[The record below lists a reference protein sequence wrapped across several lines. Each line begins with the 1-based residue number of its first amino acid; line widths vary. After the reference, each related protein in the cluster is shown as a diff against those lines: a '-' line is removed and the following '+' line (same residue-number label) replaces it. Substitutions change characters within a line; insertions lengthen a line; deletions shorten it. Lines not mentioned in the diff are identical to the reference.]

1 MSRRQFDITPE
12 LLIRAYR
19 VGLFPMAES
28 RQGDRL
34 YWLDP
39 EQRGVIPLNGFH
51 LPRRLLRTILSGG
64 FQVTANRDFA
74 AVIAACAEPAEGRE
88 ETWINAGIRETYQR
102 LHQLGVAHSVEAW
115 DGARLVGGLYGLKIG
130 GAFFGES
137 MFSRATDASKVAL
150 VHLVGRLKRAGF
162 ALLDAQFVNPH
173 LAQFGTRP
181 VPHDDYMRQ
190 LDLAVA
196 IKPDLAE
203 FLAEMSGEEAVAYA
217 RQPTTQAS

>member
-1 MSRRQFDITPE
+1 VTGIPIE
-12 LLIRAYR
+12 LLLRAYR
-19 VGLFPMAES
+19 QGYFPMA
-28 RQGDRL
+28 RTAD
-34 YWLDP
+34 DP
-39 EQRGVIPLNGFH
+39 EVDWVRPDVRGVIPLDGFH
-51 LPRRLLRTILSGG
+51 LPARLARTVRGTGLLIGID
-64 FQVTANRDFA
+64 QAFA
-74 AVIAACAEPAEGRE
+74 EVMALCAEATPDRD

>member
-1 MSRRQFDITPE
+1 MTGIPIE
-12 LLIRAYR
+12 LLLRAYR
-19 VGLFPMAES
+19 QGYFPMA
-28 RQGDRL
+28 RTAD
-34 YWLDP
+34 DP
-39 EQRGVIPLNGFH
+39 EVDWVRPDVRGVIPLDGFH
-51 LPRRLLRTILSGG
+51 LPARLARTVRGTGLLIGID
-64 FQVTANRDFA
+64 QAFA
-74 AVIAACAEPAEGRE
+74 EVMALCAEATPDRD

>member
-1 MSRRQFDITPE
+1 MTGIPIE
-12 LLIRAYR
+12 LLLRAYR
-19 VGLFPMAES
+19 QGYFPMA
-28 RQGDRL
+28 RTAD
-34 YWLDP
+34 DP
-39 EQRGVIPLNGFH
+39 EVDWVRPDVRGVIPLDGFH
-51 LPRRLLRTILSGG
+51 LPARLARTVRGTGLLIGID
-64 FQVTANRDFA
+64 QAFA
-74 AVIAACAEPAEGRE
+74 EVMALCAEATPDRD

-102 LHQLGVAHSVEAW
+102 LHQLGLAHSVEAW

-181 VPHDDYMRQ
+181 VPHDAYMRQ

-196 IKPDLAE
+196 VKPDLAE

>member
-1 MSRRQFDITPE
+1 MTGIPIE
-12 LLIRAYR
+12 LLLRAYR
-19 VGLFPMAES
+19 QGYFPMA
-28 RQGDRL
+28 RTAD
-34 YWLDP
+34 DP
-39 EQRGVIPLNGFH
+39 EVDWVRPDVRGVIPLDGFH
-51 LPRRLLRTILSGG
+51 LPARLARTVRGTGLLIGID
-64 FQVTANRDFA
+64 QAFA
-74 AVIAACAEPAEGRE
+74 EVMALCAEATPDRD

-102 LHQLGVAHSVEAW
+102 LHQLGLAHSVEAW
-115 DGARLVGGLYGLKIG
+115 DGTRLVGGLYGLKIG

-181 VPHDDYMRQ
+181 MPHDAYMRQ

-196 IKPDLAE
+196 VKPDLAE

>member
-1 MSRRQFDITPE
+1 MTGIPIE
-12 LLIRAYR
+12 LLLRAYR
-19 VGLFPMAES
+19 QGYFPMA
-28 RQGDRL
+28 RTAD
-34 YWLDP
+34 DP
-39 EQRGVIPLNGFH
+39 EVDWVRPDVRGVIPLDGFH
-51 LPRRLLRTILSGG
+51 LPARLARTVRGTGLLIGID
-64 FQVTANRDFA
+64 QAFA
-74 AVIAACAEPAEGRE
+74 EVMALCAEATPDRD

-102 LHQLGVAHSVEAW
+102 LHQLGLAHSVEAW

-181 VPHDDYMRQ
+181 MPHDAYMRQ

-196 IKPDLAE
+196 VKPDLAE